1 MSSVLDTYRVGVGWN
16 LAIGS
21 LSVIF
26 PQPRSNPAAPTER
39 KFSLTGKVYDEGEFM
54 ELYWDYFEYETEY
67 TNMLLQFGLSGSNRS
82 NNVTIYGR
90 DSLFTFRRF
99 NGVAQRPEGI
109 QDVKRSNF
117 FIRDVVLRIT
127 HLIEL

>member
-1 MSSVLDTYRVGVGWN
+1 MSSVLDTYRVG
-16 LAIGS
+16 IGHNVALVS
-21 LSVIF
+21 LVDIF

-39 KFSLTGKVYDEGEFM
+39 KYALTGAVYDEGEYM
-54 ELYWDYFEYETEY
+54 ELYWDHFEWETEY
-67 TNMLLQFGLSGSNRS
+67 TTMLLQFTLTVNKSA
-82 NNVTIYGR
+82 NVTIYGR

-117 FIRDVVLRIT
+117 FIRDVVMRIT
-127 HLIEL
+127 HLVQL